1 MKKFIFPLESVLAA
15 KRLLEQEA
23 KKNLAQA
30 EAHLSREEQR
40 QNELNQEKE
49 RALNSWY
56 ELVQNGFC
64 SQSLLQEVHHI
75 NVLREQ
81 IEQQHSITERA
92 RQTRNLCQE
101 QLRERF
107 MEVKSL
113 KTLRDQQFAA
123 YLADEA
129 REKDKTMDEF
139 VSGAFYRAVQL
150 GGHV

>member
-56 ELVQNGFC
+56 ELVQNGFR

-75 NVLREQ
+75 SVLREQ

-139 VSGAFYRAVQL
+139 VSGAFYRVVQL

>member
-23 KKNLAQA
+23 KRNLAQA
-30 EAHLSREEQR
+30 EDRLSREQSR
-40 QNELNQEKE
+40 LDELNKEKE
-49 RALNSWY
+49 HALNSWY
-56 ELVQNGFC
+56 ELVQNGFR

-81 IEQQHSITERA
+81 IEQQYTITEQA
-92 RQTRNLCQE
+92 RQARNLCQE

-113 KTLRDQQFAA
+113 KTVRDQQFAA

-129 REKDKTMDEF
+129 REKDKEMDEF
-139 VSGAFYRAVQL
+139 VSGAFHRAVQL
-150 GGHV
+150 GSHA